1 MYIVEKYLRD
11 SIISYSHQILNTIA
25 QLNMQKGTHLSEKKI
40 AFLKEPISFMIKKCY
55 SFHP

>member
-1 MYIVEKYLRD
+1 MYIVEKYLLD

-25 QLNMQKGTHLSEKKI
+25 QLRMQKGTLLREKKNS
-40 AFLKEPISFMIKKCY
+40 FLKEPISFIIKKCY